1 MTFPTSALVATMLV
15 ASFCATLPAQTP
27 ASAQKTACAPPPEWD
42 ATKTFGNWHV
52 GKSCQGGVVDLS
64 VSAEGSGAGQSSGFM
79 FICNNEGAWGM
90 FSLNKIN
97 LNGPLSVTLKGGQ
110 TPALSLNGIGGDVA
124 TTVEI
129 EASEAKRFEA
139 ALVDGTGSTFTIVL
153 TQRGKPP
160 LELTFPRTGLAAAV
174 KPLRSK
180 CGW

>member
-1 MTFPTSALVATMLV
+1 MHLMIVI
-15 ASFCATLPAQTP
+15 ASLM
-27 ASAQKTACAPPPEWD
+27 ASLYHPQAAKNTACAPPPEWD
-42 ATKTFGNWHV
+42 ATKTFGKWHV
-52 GKSCQGGVVDLS
+52 GKSCEGGVVDMLS

-97 LNGPLSVTLKGGQ
+97 LNGPVSVMLKGGQ
-110 TPALSLNGIGGDVA
+110 TPALSLNGIGGSVA

-129 EASEAKRFEA
+129 EGSEAKRFEA

-153 TQRGKPP
+153 TQPGKPP

-174 KPLRSK
+174 KPLRSR
-180 CGW
+180 CAW